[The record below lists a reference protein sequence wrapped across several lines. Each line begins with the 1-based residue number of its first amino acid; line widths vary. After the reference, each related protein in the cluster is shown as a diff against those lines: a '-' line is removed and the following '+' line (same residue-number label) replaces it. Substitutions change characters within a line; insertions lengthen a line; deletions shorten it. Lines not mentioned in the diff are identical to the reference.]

1 MKSKAKSTAFLGMC
15 VSLALVLAYV
25 EILVPPIITAA
36 PGIKMGLPNIIII
49 FMLYKRGVGSAIAVS
64 FLRILLVSVLFG
76 NVMSL
81 SYSLAGG
88 ILSLAV
94 MIILKKTD
102 FLSPIGV
109 SVAGGVAHNIGQI
122 LMAMLL
128 LQTKELGYYMI
139 VLTVTGIVSG
149 AIIGLGGYWLQ
160 KRVKLNIK

>member
-1 MKSKAKSTAFLGMC
+1 MKSKAKSTACLGMC

-139 VLTVTGIVSG
+139 ILTVTGIVSG

>member
-139 VLTVTGIVSG
+139 ILTVTGIVSG